1 MKEIEY
7 KLLGVDDLEL
17 LVKIRIKDLK
27 MFSNQK
33 ITNSTIENIRVFY
46 KEKKTDDRAD
56 TIRFIVEKRLPS
68 VEENIYYKSIYNF
81 YKHQSKRSI
90 LIDNI
95 PTEVPVYWGKDVR
108 KFNKDLLNHTL
119 HKFYLNFMNE
129 MNNGFD
135 KIIVTSEQDYD
146 KIKVII
152 NFMCINNVKVEMK
165 G

>member
-1 MKEIEY
+1 MNYYSIPVY
-7 KLLGVDDLEL
+7 KIQYYLFRIFN
-17 LVKIRIKDLK
+17 KI
-27 MFSNQK
+27 K
-33 ITNSTIENIRVFY
+33 IPYRVFY

-56 TIRFIVEKRLPS
+56 TIRFIVEKRLSS
-68 VEENIYYKSIYNF
+68 VEENIYYKSIYSF
-81 YKHQSKRSI
+81 YKRQSKRSI
-90 LIDNI
+90 LIDDI
-95 PTEVPVYWGKDVR
+95 PAEVPVYWGKDVR

-152 NFMCINNVKVEMK
+152 NFMCINNVKVELK